1 MIIRN
6 KTKTDDSKISDSYQE
21 RLKSLEL
28 IIDQFEEVALKYG
41 PASSEELKTRI
52 DKIMRRFDRE
62 FKGILDKK
70 FDQFWTRDASLKKSD
85 LGDLK
90 DAEVPKFLRN
100 YKK

>member
-52 DKIMRRFDRE
+52 DKITRRFDRE
-62 FKGILDKK
+62 FKAILDKK

-85 LGDLK
+85 LADLK